1 MVGGAPVS
9 AAFASEIGAD
19 GYGADATEAV
29 ELARRLI
36 SDFIEA
42 EPMLIVAERI
52 NSSRKSVARAIET
65 RDAVFIQNEAKTQAE
80 AGADYIDVNAGA
92 FPGEE
97 LACLRWVVEVVQKA
111 VDLPLSIDSPDPEVI
126 NGVLPLGQPTAGN
139 QLHHL
144 ETGPPERDIA
154 IGGRSRA
161 RVIGLCQSEERMAE
175 SIEDKVSLAGR
186 LAESVIRAGISL
198 DNLYIDPLVYP
209 LATHPQSAMLA
220 TGAVERIMREF
231 PGVHTICGLTNV
243 SYGLP
248 ERRLINRTFLVAAI
262 SRGLDAAI
270 LDPTDRLLF
279 SALKAGLAVA
289 GRDDYCM
296 DFIAA
301 FRAGRLG

>member
-1 MVGGAPVS
+1 MK
-9 AAFASEIGAD
+9 
-19 GYGADATEAV
+19 
-29 ELARRLI
+29 
-36 SDFIEA
+36 A

-65 RDAVFIQNEAKTQAE
+65 QDAIFIQNEAKSQAE

-126 NGVLPLGQPTAGN
+126 KGVLPLLNKPPLINSIT
-139 QLHHL
+139 L
-144 ETGPPERDIA
+144 EP
-154 IGGRSRA
+154 SRLNGMLPLAADHGA
-161 RVIGLCQSEERMAE
+161 RVIALCQSEERMGE
-175 SIEDKVSLAGR
+175 SIDDKVRLAGR
-186 LAESVIRAGISL
+186 LVESVIRMGISL

-209 LATHPQSAMLA
+209 LATHPQSAMVA

-270 LDPTDRLLF
+270 LDPTDKLLF
-279 SALKAGLAVA
+279 SALKAGLAVV

-301 FRAGRLG
+301 FRAGRLA